1 MKRLVNSILALAL
14 VSMALGG
21 CATLAHSKDQSV
33 YGPRSASI
41 QSVTKLDKETLRIE
55 YQPISETL
63 YYSPGVLID
72 ERATEIR
79 LKILRDSIENAP
91 ARSSTETVQKAKRE
105 GQNLVVELKNPSSK
119 EVYLVDA
126 EGRRHRI
133 WSRQSS
139 EGNGPR

>member
-1 MKRLVNSILALAL
+1 MMRLGNTILTLTL
-14 VSMALGG
+14 VSVTLGG
-21 CATLAHSKDQSV
+21 CAISQSKDQEV
-33 YGPRSASI
+33 YGPDLTSI
-41 QSVTKLDKETLRIE
+41 QSVSKLDKETLRIE

-72 ERATEIR
+72 ESASEIR

-91 ARSSTETVQKAKRE
+91 VRSSTETLQEAKRE
-105 GQNLVVELKNPSSK
+105 GQNLVIELKNPSNK
-119 EVYLVDA
+119 EVYLMDA

-139 EGNGPR
+139 EGDGPR